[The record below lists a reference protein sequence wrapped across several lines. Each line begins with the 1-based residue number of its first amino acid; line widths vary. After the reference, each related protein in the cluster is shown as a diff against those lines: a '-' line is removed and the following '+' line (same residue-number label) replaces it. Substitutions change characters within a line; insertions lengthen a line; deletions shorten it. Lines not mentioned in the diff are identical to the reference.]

1 MQVIATV
8 TTARA
13 CSSSLATDITPPSRL
28 QKRPD
33 TSRRPAQNL
42 KCIRSRRRILLSGER
57 WITDGTSGLSLINH
71 TNTPRSRSRFS
82 GRSAFVLPNGGWSIL
97 RYIIRNGTYNAAN

>member
-42 KCIRSRRRILLSGER
+42 
-57 WITDGTSGLSLINH
+57 
-71 TNTPRSRSRFS
+71 
-82 GRSAFVLPNGGWSIL
+82 
-97 RYIIRNGTYNAAN
+97 